1 MSKRLLMAVLYAGTG
16 FAGQGNPVTG
26 QYLEDRSS
34 RVYGCPCEFSSEYA
48 SSGREAVLAWRIE
61 SGEYQ
66 GQALAGL
73 RLAAALAGK
82 FTLSSPTSLRRSTV
96 FVDAAAPAA
105 QRLAGLAWLQARYGD
120 TLGRVLGV
128 HIEPIE
134 FQLDRDSAT
143 LRVGDFLDVRM
154 RRANVE
160 QDTQSWAFLLY
171 DPLTKLTSATL
182 GTTLASEYAG
192 PDLQMRWSRD
202 EVAITGYYGTF
213 SLK

>member
-1 MSKRLLMAVLYAGTG
+1 MFKRLFMAVLWSTAG
-16 FAGQGNPVTG
+16 FAGQDTPISG

-48 SSGREAVLAWRIE
+48 SAGREAVLAWKIE

-73 RLAAALAGK
+73 RLAAALAGN
-82 FTLSSPTSLRRSTV
+82 FTLSDATSHRRSAV
-96 FVDAAAPAA
+96 FVDAGAPAE
-105 QRLAGLAWLQARYGD
+105 QRRAGLAWLQAHYGD
-120 TLGRVLGV
+120 TLGQVLGV
-128 HIEPIE
+128 HPLPIE
-134 FQLDRDSAT
+134 LQIDAEGAT
-143 LRVGDFLDVRM
+143 LRIGDFLDLRM

-160 QDTQSWAFLLY
+160 EDTPSWAFLLY
-171 DPLTKLTSATL
+171 DPLTKLESATL
-182 GTTLASEYAG
+182 GTTLRSEYSG
-192 PDLQMRWSRD
+192 PDLQMRWTRD